1 MKTVKLRIPVVVDAK
16 GRWSA
21 CGWNKPAEPID
32 NQISLADD
40 NLYRDYN
47 DNTVVELPTTVF
59 IIEATVGVPYV
70 KPKVV
75 QGGSYVVKRASEK

>member
-32 NQISLADD
+32 NQISLADN
-40 NLYRDYN
+40 NLYRDG
-47 DNTVVELPTTVF
+47 DDLSTIELPTTVF
-59 IIEATVGVPYV
+59 IIEATVEVPYV